1 MNITYVIL
9 NLLGGLAIFIYGMK
23 VLSEGIQKVAGLRFR
38 KVLNF
43 MTKNRFLGIFTGA
56 LATILVQS
64 SSATTVMIV
73 GFASAGV
80 LSLFQSIS
88 LIMGANIGTTL
99 TAWIISYLGLGSF
112 NLIDMAYI
120 LSIPGVIMLF
130 FKLRKIRYYGEIIV
144 GFALLF
150 VGLKFMQSNTI
161 LIESNTEFFEWISLY
176 DITLTISIG
185 NIFLILF
192 FIFVGMLLSI
202 MLQSSTAAIAVTI
215 IFASENLITFPM
227 AAAIILGE
235 NIGTTTTANLAAL
248 LANIQGKRAAM
259 AHTIFNV
266 IGVLWAI
273 ILFVPLI
280 KISSEITQFIS
291 GITPFNSSD
300 GLVKV
305 IPIFHSLFNVINTIL
320 LLPFIDQI
328 ENICYKIFPKINA
341 IESEDIE
348 FISNYIVG
356 TPSLNYF
363 EAEKEI
369 LKYANNAEKSFN
381 LLSEIL
387 NETEGD
393 IFEKKF
399 EKILFFENKADK
411 TSVKFSEFLLKV
423 NGQDAGSEISI
434 LIRKMLSVV
443 SYLERV
449 TDLTLRIAINL
460 KKKKDHKLFFTPS
473 QRNDVLQMMML
484 VERSF
489 EVMKECV
496 FTFEKNEE
504 KMYETEQL
512 ELQINDLHH
521 QFRTKYLKNLNVNS
535 SSAEVGLLYLDIVN
549 DLERIADH
557 LESIVLVVNGLKM

>member
-43 MTKNRFLGIFTGA
+43 MTNSKFLGIFTGA
-56 LATILVQS
+56 VATIFVQS

-80 LSLFQSIS
+80 LSLFQAIS

-99 TAWIISYLGLGSF
+99 TAWIISYLGMGSF

-120 LSIPGVIMLF
+120 LSIPGVVMLF

-144 GFALLF
+144 GFSLLF

-176 DITLTISIG
+176 DISLHFAIE

-192 FIFVGMLLSI
+192 FILIGVFLSI

-215 IFASENLITFPM
+215 IFASENLITYPM

-248 LANIQGKRAAM
+248 LANIQGKRAAL

-266 IGVLWAI
+266 IGVFWAI
-273 ILFVPLI
+273 LLFLPLI
-280 KISSEITQFIS
+280 KVSSEITHFIS
-291 GITPFNSSD
+291 GITPFESSD
-300 GLVKV
+300 GLVKG
-305 IPIFHSLFNVINTIL
+305 IPIFHSLFNITNTIL
-320 LLPFIDQI
+320 LLPFIEQI
-328 ENICYKIFPKINA
+328 ETICYKIFPKKNSD
-341 IESEDIE
+341 ESQDIE

-369 LKYANNAEKSFN
+369 FKYAINAEKSFN

-387 NETEGD
+387 NETED
-393 IFEKKF
+393 DVFENKFKK
-399 EKILFFENKADK
+399 IMFFENKADR

-423 NGQDAGSEISI
+423 NGQDAGSDISI

-449 TDLTLRIAINL
+449 TDLTLRIAIHL
-460 KKKKDHKLFFTPS
+460 KNKKENKMFFTPM

-496 FTFEKNEE
+496 LTFEKNEE
-504 KMYETEQL
+504 KIYESEQL

-521 QFRTKYLKNLNVNS
+521 QFRSKYLKKISADYAN
-535 SSAEVGLLYLDIVN
+535 AEVGLLYLDIVN

-557 LESIVLVVNGLKM
+557 LESIVLVINGLKM